1 MDPQAPRATLSSH
14 EPYKVPR
21 GARLAFR
28 YTIYTTDG
36 FMRGDVLLLGPDGGT
51 IHVIAGNVPVQG
63 SARQARVI
71 GDYARLFPEPI
82 PVLRD
87 QQEN

>member
-1 MDPQAPRATLSSH
+1 
-14 EPYKVPR
+14 
-21 GARLAFR
+21 LAFR
-28 YTIYTTDG
+28 YAVYTTDG

-51 IHVIAGNVPVQG
+51 IHVIAENVPVQG
-63 SARQARVI
+63 SSRQARLV

-87 QQEN
+87 QQES